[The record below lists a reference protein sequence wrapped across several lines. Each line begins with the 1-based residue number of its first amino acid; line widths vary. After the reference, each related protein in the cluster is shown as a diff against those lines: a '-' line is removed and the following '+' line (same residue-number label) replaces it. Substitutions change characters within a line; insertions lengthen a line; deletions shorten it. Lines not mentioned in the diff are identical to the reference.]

1 MRFSRRTFLHASAGW
16 MAIASADAHAQDL
29 LTAYRTTLTPG
40 APRLQ
45 DGLDDLWDLDLRAW
59 VQQRSEGDSV
69 TRRIVG
75 DRVVL
80 DATNWPALVR
90 PDGGLLGGRTVIL
103 VEARE
108 LIIDMPLRFQDGGL
122 LINARTVSF
131 GPHGVIS
138 FAPTKSGLAQ
148 QLQIA
153 AQTLS
158 FEGARRVP
166 FAFTL
171 DPSRRALSIAIEEL
185 RDRGGTTISEL
196 DAAFEIVRRASLSR
210 RTSNL
215 PNGEQGA
222 PVLSVLTG
230 QHTYYSVMRGAYWP
244 QASVLKLQRFFARAP
259 YNERM
264 HAFVLAKLDELEPA
278 FAALPDGAAEISAT
292 RLVQAIEDGT
302 DIFGLISTDVPMTP
316 LGARLVRFESLINGL
331 YGTEGELAHW
341 DRVAVSAS
349 SSGAIDVEVFD
360 EISSQISELER
371 EMIALDAQADELN
384 VVLTGIEDEISLLN
398 QEMATQEQYV
408 KQQIIADTYKN
419 PNDGV
424 PAGVAILATVG
435 SIAFPAAAPFLAVAS
450 GIVSAQYALDVNEG
464 DDLSKVTDVVGVV
477 QNHVAIVENARAL
490 RSQWDKAR
498 SNFGAAKKYV
508 TDRET
513 MTEADKKKFAEFKAS
528 LEGMKASGKKLYEI
542 LAANKPTAEIVFDE
556 DRIRND
562 PKMVE
567 LVEARNAEIDKQTE
581 AMEKLAT
588 ALDRYEE
595 VSTDLLQQSARL
607 SEIQA
612 LDLTNDRDNLRLL
625 QLADGIRRDAIL
637 SLAREAVLL
646 RRAVRYFTGQDVELP
661 QDVLLFAEGNS
672 SEQHTFVVA
681 DAVQIAE
688 ELGAKRNE
696 EEAHYRALLRQATE
710 VWNLARDG
718 EGWNVEVPIPFTAH
732 IAKNTGDPEAR
743 RVKRLFIAGLNRLI
757 ADAIRSGGRSGRI
770 PLPVTASPLTTTA
783 ERAVVA
789 GINVSGLTF
798 TEGRDPDAQFII
810 VIEHPR
816 IGAIYRRGVS
826 EIYSDASA
834 GITIDSPDISRWH
847 ISLPN
852 TVAPDW
858 KTNFTQDQILGNLN
872 DFVGPFFAPYTLSVE
887 VTTPQD
893 WSSAPEVE
901 SIAMEFI
908 VAKPA

>member
-16 MAIASADAHAQDL
+16 MAMASADAHAQDL
-29 LTAYRTTLTPG
+29 LSAYRSTLPTG
-40 APRLQ
+40 DARLE
-45 DGLDDLWDLDLRAW
+45 DSLEDLWKLDRRAW
-59 VQQRSEGDSV
+59 VQQRYAAGATSW
-69 TRRIVG
+69 RIVG

-90 PDGGLLGGRTVIL
+90 PDGGVLSGRIAIL

-108 LIIDMPLRFQDGGL
+108 LIVDMPLRFEDGGL

-138 FAPTKSGLAQ
+138 FAPPQSGFAQ
-148 QLQIA
+148 QMQIT

-166 FAFTL
+166 LAFTL

-185 RDRGGTTISEL
+185 QNRSGTAISEM
-196 DAAFEIVRRASLSR
+196 DAAFDVVRRASLSR
-210 RTSNL
+210 RASDL
-215 PNGEQGA
+215 ANGTQGA
-222 PVLSVLTG
+222 PVVSIIG
-230 QHTYYSVMRGAYWP
+230 EENTYFGSMRGAYWP

-259 YNERM
+259 YDERM
-264 HAFVLAKLDELEPA
+264 HAFVLAKLDEFEPA
-278 FAALPDGAAEISAT
+278 LEALSDGSAEMSAT
-292 RLVQAIEDGT
+292 RLVQAMENGT
-302 DIFGLISTDVPMTP
+302 DIFGLSSTDVPMTP
-316 LGARLVRFESLINGL
+316 LAARLVRFESLINGL
-331 YGTEGELAHW
+331 YGSDGELIHW
-341 DRVAVSAS
+341 DSIAVLAS
-349 SSGAIDVEVFD
+349 TSGAIEVEAFGN
-360 EISSQISELER
+360 ISSRIADLER
-371 EMIALDAQADELN
+371 QMIALDDHADELN
-384 VVLTGIEDEISLLN
+384 LELTALEDKISLMN
-398 QEMATQEQYV
+398 QEMATQEQFI
-408 KQQIIADTYKN
+408 KQQIIADTFKN

-424 PAGVAILATVG
+424 AKGVAILATVG

-464 DDLSKVTDVVGVV
+464 DDLSKLTEVVSVV

-508 TDRET
+508 TDREA
-513 MTEADKKKFAEFKAS
+513 MTEADKKKFAEFKTS

-562 PKMVE
+562 PRMVE
-567 LVEARNAEIDKQTE
+567 IVEARNAEIDKQTK
-581 AMEKLAT
+581 AMEELAM
-588 ALDRYEE
+588 ALDRYED

-607 SEIQA
+607 SELQA
-612 LDLTNDRDNLRLL
+612 LDLTNDRENLRLL
-625 QLADGIRRDAIL
+625 QLADGVRRDAIL

-646 RRAVRYFTGQDVELP
+646 RRAVRYFTGQNVDLP
-661 QDVLLFAEGNS
+661 EDVLLFAEGNS
-672 SEQHTFVVA
+672 SEQSTFVVA
-681 DAVQIAE
+681 DAVQIEE
-688 ELGAKRNE
+688 ELHTKRTE
-696 EEAHYRALLRQATE
+696 EEAHYRALLRQAKD
-710 VWNLARDG
+710 VWNSARDG

-732 IAKNTGDPEAR
+732 IENNTGDPETR
-743 RVKRLFIAGLNRLI
+743 RVKQLFISGLNRLI

-798 TEGRDPDAQFII
+798 TQGREPDAQFII
-810 VIEHPR
+810 VVEHPR
-816 IGAIYRRGVS
+816 IGAIYRSGVS
-826 EIYSDASA
+826 EIYSDSSV
-834 GITIDSPDISRWH
+834 GVTIDSPDLSRWH

-901 SIAMEFI
+901 SIAMEFV